1 MIKLSRLLSFL
12 CILFWFTGT
21 SQHQKLLDSLRP
33 ISSYERRRVVF
44 GYAEAN
50 ADFLSKKESRFF
62 FLKQIRDFAI
72 LHKDQALI
80 NDVDFMKRKQITVMD
95 FPRIEREK
103 KLIQFINNHDK
114 TTDLFFLGFCY
125 HELGQINFQNG
136 EYARAFENDLKAL
149 EVYDK
154 IGYNKVP
161 NIGKVLHE
169 VALHYYFFR
178 DYEEVIRLM
187 NVSLQFPPFSKQLDI
202 QRYNNIAVSYMK
214 MKKYDKAS
222 YFFYKGLDLAK
233 KYHSHI
239 WIGILNGNI
248 GELYYKQQDYK
259 ASLVHYR
266 QNFEYN
272 NDDLYN
278 VVKMKSTTNMVKVYV
293 KLDSMQKAREFLNI
307 SERIFSRLDTMTIS
321 YQKARHL
328 GDQQQLEVA
337 KKQYFEA
344 KIDYLKNAGD
354 FRSAVKYQ
362 DSLVKIG
369 KKLEGTYNS
378 AVGMIALHKVAIQ
391 KKELQL
397 AQKKQEKEKQQ
408 LFYIILISIVVTSGG
423 ISYLYLYRSKQKKKR
438 QNERLIKLNRAS
450 ILEKRKT
457 EQELNATKTEVFL
470 NMNKV
475 NEHSKMIVRLE
486 NELVQIKNFETF
498 QKKQIAE
505 VLQKLKTM
513 KILTDED
520 WHDFQRNFEIVF
532 PEFINAL
539 RAYTPAITA
548 SEMRY
553 LMLVKLDLSNKEM
566 AGILGVSDAAIRVV
580 WNRLRK
586 KLSLTLEDTPSI
598 LIERIMKSYEL
609 IETSI

>member
-1 MIKLSRLLSFL
+1 MIKLPQFLSFL
-12 CILFWFTGT
+12 CVLFWFSGS
-21 SQHQKLLDSLRP
+21 SQHQQLLDSLRP

-44 GYAEAN
+44 GYAEAH
-50 ADFLSKKESRFF
+50 ADLLSKKERRLF
-62 FLKQIRDFAI
+62 FLKQIKDFAI

-80 NDVDFMKRKQITVMD
+80 NDVDFMKRKQIAVMD

-103 KLIQFINNHDK
+103 KLIQFITNHDK

-136 EYARAFENDLKAL
+136 EYTRAFENDLKAL

-154 IGYNKVP
+154 IGFNKVP

-187 NVSLQFPPFSKQLDI
+187 NISLQFPPFNKQLDI
-202 QRYNNIAVSYMK
+202 QRYNNLAVSYMK

-233 KYHSHI
+233 KYRSHI
-239 WIGILNGNI
+239 WIGILSGNI
-248 GELYYKQQDYK
+248 GELYYNQEDYK
-259 ASLVHYR
+259 HSLFFYQ

-272 NDDLYN
+272 NDDLYSA
-278 VVKMKSTTNMVKVYV
+278 VKMKSTTNMVKVYV
-293 KLDSMQKAREFLNI
+293 KLDSIQKAREFLNI
-307 SERIFSRLDTMTIS
+307 SERIFSRLDTMTFS

-344 KIDYLKNAGD
+344 KIDYLKSTGD
-354 FRSAVKYQ
+354 FRSTVKYQ

-378 AVGMIALHKVAIQ
+378 AVGMIASHKLMIQ

-397 AQKKQEKEKQQ
+397 IQKKQEKANQQ
-408 LFYIILISIVVTSGG
+408 LVYIILISIVLILASIG
-423 ISYLYLYRSKQKKKR
+423 YWHLYRSKQKKKR
-438 QNERLIKLNRAS
+438 QNERLINLNRVS

-457 EQELNATKTEVFL
+457 EQELNATKIEVFL
-470 NMNKV
+470 NINKV
-475 NEHSKMIVRLE
+475 NEHSKIIVRLE
-486 NELVQIKNFETF
+486 NELVQIKKTEII

-505 VLQKLKTM
+505 VLHKLKTM

-520 WHDFQRNFEIVF
+520 WHDFQRNFEMVY

-539 RAYTPAITA
+539 RAYTPAMTA

-553 LMLVKLDLSNKEM
+553 LMLTKLGLTNKEM

-586 KLSLTLEDTPSI
+586 KLNLTLEDTSSI
-598 LIERIMKSYEL
+598 LIERIIKSYEVTEAF
-609 IETSI
+609 I